1 MLKSFYFKLLLF
13 TLVISSCQ
21 SNPPQ
26 PDKVQSSN
34 IENFVEVKGGKFLMG
49 AADSIVGKDQDER
62 QHPVELSDYWIMD
75 KNVSRAQWNVIMK
88 PGSPI
93 SDEDRKMPIAGI
105 TWDSVQTFIQK
116 INANGEWKYS
126 LPTEAQWEYAARGG
140 QKSQGTNY
148 SGSNNIDEVGW
159 YSGNSNN
166 RIHSSGE
173 LKPNE
178 LGIYDMTGN
187 QWEWCQDWY
196 GEYPSDTTVI
206 VNPTGPA
213 NGAVK
218 VLRGGSWYSVATLCR
233 NTLRSGGEPSIKD
246 KYYGFRLVRIKK

>member
-1 MLKSFYFKLLLF
+1 MLKSCHFKVLLF
-13 TLVISSCQ
+13 VLFLSSCQ
-21 SNPPQ
+21 NNTPQ
-26 PDKVQSSN
+26 PEKAQSSN

-62 QHPVELSDYWIMD
+62 QHPVELSDYCVMD
-75 KNVSRAQWNVIMK
+75 KTVSRAQWNLVMK
-88 PGSPI
+88 PGNPVSE
-93 SDEDRKMPIAGI
+93 EDRKMPVTGI
-105 TWDSVQTFIQK
+105 TWDSVQFFIEK
-116 INANGEWKYS
+116 LNSKGEWIYN

-166 RIHSSGE
+166 RIHGSGE

-206 VNPTGPA
+206 VNPTGPV

-246 KYYGFRLVRIKK
+246 KHYGFRLVRVKK

>member
-1 MLKSFYFKLLLF
+1 MLKNCILLF
-13 TLVISSCQ
+13 LVLFIAMFGCQ
-21 SNPPQ
+21 NKNPQ
-26 PDKVQSSN
+26 PAASPSPN

-49 AADSIVGKDQDER
+49 TPDTVVGRDEDEK
-62 QHPVELSDYWIMD
+62 QHPVELTDFWIMD
-75 KNVSRAQWNVIMK
+75 KTVSRAQWNRIMK
-88 PGSPI
+88 PDAPI
-93 SDEDRKMPIAGI
+93 SEEDIKMPVTGI
-105 TWDSVQTFIQK
+105 TWDSVQYMLQK
-116 INANGEWKYS
+116 LNSQGEWTYS
-126 LPTEAQWEYAARGG
+126 LPTEAQWEYAAKGG
-140 QKSQGTNY
+140 QKSQGTLY

-196 GEYPSDTTVI
+196 GEYSVDTAAA
-206 VNPTGPA
+206 VNPSGPA
-213 NGAVK
+213 QGAVK
-218 VLRGGSWYSVATLCR
+218 VLRGGSWYSVAALCR

-246 KYYGFRLVRIKK
+246 KHYGFRLVRIKK